1 MDRKKVTELLQKYYD
16 GMSSAEEEKR
26 LLEYFREDNVP
37 EELDVDRL
45 HFLALADMQN
55 EDIEVPEDLEA
66 NILSRLAVEQR
77 PPRRLNTR
85 FLYTATSI
93 AAGLAIILSTYL
105 FLNRQ
110 PDLGTYDDP
119 QVAYAETKEALD
131 MVSKYF
137 NMGTSELSELK
148 AFNQAVEPLG
158 KLKKVDEA
166 SSDLKYL
173 NKFQVG
179 IKKSNGLLDE
189 K

>member
-1 MDRKKVTELLQKYYD
+1 
-16 GMSSAEEEKR
+16 MSSSEEEMR
-26 LLEYFREDNVP
+26 LLEYFRKGNVP
-37 EELDVDRL
+37 EDLDVDRL

-55 EDIEVPEDLEA
+55 EDIEVPEDLES

-77 PPRRLNTR
+77 PVRRLNSR
-85 FLYTATSI
+85 FLYTVTSI
-93 AAGLAIILSTYL
+93 AAGMAIIVSTYL

-137 NMGTSELSELK
+137 NKGTSELSELK

-158 KLKKVDEA
+158 QLKKVEKA
-166 SSDLKYL
+166 STDLKYL

-179 IKKSNGLLDE
+179 VE
-189 K
+189 KTRGIIGND